1 MSLLNNGLVCFEGYE
16 VDRSCWQLRWQEEPI
31 PLNRKTFDL
40 LLYLID
46 HRTQVVTK
54 DELLTAV
61 WPDQIVEESN
71 LSQHVFLLRKA
82 LSKHESG
89 RKMIETVAGRGYR
102 FVAPVEIAPPPEEK
116 QSLVYQE
123 NRSITRVT
131 LDEQIDDEQIGDE
144 LTAVAVAEPV
154 QIPVRSLSA
163 IDRKYLISAGVLILI
178 FGLGWLG
185 WIQWQRWLD
194 GTGGSPVQVVLAPLA
209 GTTGDTVL
217 DHTLLDQLRMDLSQ
231 SPFVSVVQSA
241 TVTAT
246 LKQMK
251 RAPDD
256 PIDAPT
262 ARELCERT
270 NSQAVLNG
278 TLARNGEQFL
288 VTEEATNCV
297 DGATVAAA
305 RREVNKAEGLPGAID
320 KLTETLR
327 QKLGES
333 RRSIAR
339 FSIPISPA
347 DTASL
352 EALEAYSQAKRMSEQ
367 GKRSE
372 SVGLLKQ
379 AISYDPNFGSAYY
392 DLAMNYSSMGDD
404 AGSRKA
410 LEKAYSLR
418 DSVGPLMKI
427 NITGRYESIVT
438 GDLYAAERDYHA
450 WIALYPRLA
459 SAWNNLFIVQR
470 QLGEQSE
477 AVVSVQHA
485 LALRPKYL
493 GLFTNL
499 ADAQLASG
507 DAKAA
512 RATCERAIA
521 QGVDGDIIRMT
532 LFLNAVA
539 QNDAAQLQTQREWLA
554 SHPDSPYFILA
565 EGELATS
572 EGRFAEAR
580 RFIYQGAEIL
590 RHQGFNEA
598 AASLTKSYGVNFLE
612 LGDTTDGLALFQSVP
627 VDPETGSEV
636 LGLAEM
642 GKQSEA
648 AKILEDELSKRPNDT
663 LWRLWFGPA
672 IRGEIGLAANK
683 PLEAIAA
690 LEPTRTLDGR
700 SGDMAVRRG
709 KAFLAA
715 GQPLLAEAEFRK
727 AVAKPFL
734 EPLSYSRPLGW
745 LGLGRALAAEG
756 NRPQAAKAY
765 QHFFTLWSHADS
777 KAELLNQ
784 AKQELAAL
792 NTVAAPH

>member
-1 MSLLNNGLVCFEGYE
+1 MSLLNNGLVSFEGYE
-16 VDRSCWQLRWQEEPI
+16 VDRSCWQLRWQKEPI

-46 HRTQVVTK
+46 RRTQVVTK

-82 LSKHESG
+82 LSRHESG
-89 RKMIETVAGRGYR
+89 QKMIETVAGRGYR
-102 FVAPVEIAPPPEEK
+102 FVATVEIAPTEEK
-116 QSLVYQE
+116 QSLVFKE
-123 NRSITRVT
+123 RRSITRVT
-131 LDEQIDDEQIGDE
+131 LEEQIEEEPSSTE
-144 LTAVAVAEPV
+144 LANVVERPAK
-154 QIPVRSLSA
+154 SSSA
-163 IDRKYLISAGVLILI
+163 IDRKYLVSAGVLVLI

-194 GTGGSPVQVVLAPLA
+194 RTGGPPVQVVLAPLT
-209 GTTGDTVL
+209 GTTGDTIL
-217 DHTLLDQLRMDLSQ
+217 DHTLLDALRTDLSQ
-231 SPFVSVVQSA
+231 SPFVSVVPST

-251 RAPDD
+251 RAQDD
-256 PIDAPT
+256 PMDATT

-278 TLARNGEQFL
+278 ALARDGEQFL

-297 DGATVAAA
+297 DGSTLVAEK
-305 RREVNKAEGLPGAID
+305 REVTKAEDLPGAID
-320 KLTETLR
+320 KMTGILR

-333 RRSIAR
+333 RRSIER
-339 FSIPISPA
+339 FSVPIAPA

-352 EALEAYSQAKRMSEQ
+352 EALKAYSQAKRMSEQ
-367 GKRSE
+367 GKRAE

-379 AISYDPNFGSAYY
+379 AIGYDPNFGSAYY

-450 WIALYPRLA
+450 WLALYPRLA

-477 AVVSVQHA
+477 AVVSVGHA

-512 RATCERAIA
+512 RATSERAIA
-521 QGVDGDIIRMT
+521 QGVDGDLIRMT
-532 LFLNAVA
+532 LFVTAVA
-539 QNDAAQLQTQREWLA
+539 QGDAASLQVQRDWLT

-565 EGELATS
+565 EGEFATS
-572 EGRFAEAR
+572 EGRFAEGR
-580 RFIYQGAEIL
+580 RFIDQGAEIL
-590 RHQGFNEA
+590 RHQGFAEA
-598 AASLTKSYGVNFLE
+598 AASLTKSYGVNFIE
-612 LGDTTDGLALFQSVP
+612 AGDTADGLALFQSAP
-627 VDPETGSEV
+627 IDPETGSEV

-642 GKQSEA
+642 GNQNEA
-648 AKILEDELSKRPNDT
+648 TKILNDELAKRPNDT
-663 LWRLWFGPA
+663 LWRSWFGPA
-672 IRGEIGLAANK
+672 IRGQFALASNK

-690 LEPTRTLDGR
+690 LEPTRGLDGR
-700 SGDMAVRRG
+700 SNDMAVRRG
-709 KAFLAA
+709 KAYLAA
-715 GQPLLAEAEFRK
+715 GQPLQAEAEFRK
-727 AVAKPFL
+727 ALAKPFL
-734 EPLSYSRPLGW
+734 EPLSLSNSLGW

-756 NRPQAAKAY
+756 KGSQAADAY
-765 QHFFTLWSHADS
+765 EHFLALWSRADAQGAFLS
-777 KAELLNQ
+777 Q

-792 NTVAAPH
+792 RVPSASH

>member
-1 MSLLNNGLVCFEGYE
+1 M
-16 VDRSCWQLRWQEEPI
+16 
-31 PLNRKTFDL
+31 NRKTFDL

-82 LSKHESG
+82 LSRHESK

-102 FVAPVEIAPPPEEK
+102 FVAPLEITPSEEN
-116 QSLVYQE
+116 QSLVFKE
-123 NRSITRVT
+123 RRSITRVT
-131 LDEQIDDEQIGDE
+131 LEEQIDEDPATIAPASRAETPAKGF
-144 LTAVAVAEPV
+144 TARSQRLLLAAGVLVLIAGLGWFGWTQWQHWLDRTGGPPV
-154 QIPVRSLSA
+154 QI
-163 IDRKYLISAGVLILI
+163 
-178 FGLGWLG
+178 
-185 WIQWQRWLD
+185 
-194 GTGGSPVQVVLAPLA
+194 VLAPLA
-209 GTTGDTVL
+209 GTTGDTIL
-217 DHTLLDQLRMDLSQ
+217 DHTLLDALRTDLSQ
-231 SPFVSVVQSA
+231 SPFVSVVPST
-241 TVTAT
+241 TVTTT

-256 PIDAPT
+256 PMDAAT

-278 TLARNGEQFL
+278 TLARDGEQFL

-297 DGATVAAA
+297 DGATLVAAK
-305 RREVNKAEGLPGAID
+305 REVTRAEDLPGTID
-320 KLTETLR
+320 RLTGILR

-333 RRSIAR
+333 RRSIER
-339 FSIPISPA
+339 FSVPIAPA

-352 EALEAYSQAKRMSEQ
+352 EALKAYSQAKRLSEQ

-392 DLAMNYSSMGDD
+392 DLAMNYSSTGDN

-470 QLGEQSE
+470 ALGEQAE

-507 DAKAA
+507 DAKSA

-521 QGVDGDIIRMT
+521 LGVDGDLIRMT
-532 LFLNAVA
+532 LFVTAVA
-539 QNDAAQLQTQREWLA
+539 QGDAALLQAERDWAA

-572 EGRFAEAR
+572 QGRFAEAR
-580 RFIYQGAEIL
+580 RFIDQGAEIL
-590 RHQGFNEA
+590 RHQGFSEA
-598 AASLTKSYGVNFLE
+598 AASLTKSYGANFIVA
-612 LGDTTDGLALFQSVP
+612 GDTADGVALLKSAP
-627 VDPETGSEV
+627 VDPEEGTEV
-636 LGLAEM
+636 LGLAQM
-642 GKQSEA
+642 GNQNEA
-648 AKILEDELSKRPNDT
+648 TKILGDELSKRPNDT
-663 LWRLWFGPA
+663 LWRSWFGPA
-672 IRGEIGLAANK
+672 IRGEIALTSNK
-683 PLEAIAA
+683 PLDAIAA

-700 SGDMAVRRG
+700 SNDMAVRRG
-709 KAFLAA
+709 SAYLAG
-715 GQPLLAEAEFRK
+715 GQPLSAEAEFRK
-727 AVAKPFL
+727 ALAKPFL
-734 EPLSYSRPLGW
+734 EPLSLTQPLAW
-745 LGLGRALAAEG
+745 LGLARALAAEG
-756 NRPQAAKAY
+756 RRPQAAEAY
-765 QHFFTLWSHADS
+765 EHFLALWSRADS
-777 KAELLNQ
+777 KAVFLTE

-792 NTVAAPH
+792 RATPASR

>member
-1 MSLLNNGLVCFEGYE
+1 MSLLNNGVVCFEGYE
-16 VDRSCWQLRWQEEPI
+16 VDRSCWQLRWQDEQI

-46 HRTQVVTK
+46 HRSQVVAK

-82 LSKHESG
+82 LSRHESG
-89 RKMIETVAGRGYR
+89 SKMIETVAGRGYR
-102 FVAPVEIAPPPEEK
+102 FVAPVEVAPPEET
-116 QSLVYQE
+116 QSLVFQE
-123 NRSITRVT
+123 SRRVTRVT
-131 LDEQIDDEQIGDE
+131 LEEQIEE
-144 LTAVAVAEPV
+144 EPPAVDVARQVETPAKSFTV
-154 QIPVRSLSA
+154 LSRRLLLA
-163 IDRKYLISAGVLILI
+163 TGVLVVIA
-178 FGLGWLG
+178 GLGWFG
-185 WIQWQRWLD
+185 WILWQRWLD
-194 GTGGSPVQVVLAPLA
+194 RTGGPPVQVVLAPLV
-209 GTTGDTVL
+209 GTTGDTIL
-217 DHTLLDQLRMDLSQ
+217 DHTLLDALRTDLSQ
-231 SPFVSVVQSA
+231 SPFVSVVPST
-241 TVTAT
+241 TVAAT

-256 PIDAPT
+256 PMDAAT

-278 TLARNGEQFL
+278 TLARDGERFL

-297 DGATVAAA
+297 DGVTLIAA
-305 RREVNKAEGLPGAID
+305 RREVTKAEDLPTAID
-320 KLTETLR
+320 KLTGILR

-333 RRSIAR
+333 RRSIER
-339 FSIPISPA
+339 FSVPIAPA

-352 EALEAYSQAKRMSEQ
+352 EALKAYSQAKRLSEQ

-379 AISYDPNFGSAYY
+379 AIGYDPNFGSAYY
-392 DLAMNYSSMGDD
+392 DLAMNYSSMGDN

-459 SAWNNLFIVQR
+459 SAWNNLYIVQR
-470 QLGEQSE
+470 ELGEQAE

-499 ADAQLASG
+499 SDAQLGSG

-512 RATCERAIA
+512 RATCERGIA
-521 QGVDGDIIRMT
+521 LGVDGDLIRMT
-532 LFLNAVA
+532 LFVTAVA
-539 QNDAAQLQTQREWLA
+539 QGDAALLQAERDWLT

-572 EGRFAEAR
+572 QGRFSEAR
-580 RFIYQGAEIL
+580 RFINQGAEIL
-590 RHQGFNEA
+590 RHQGFSEA
-598 AASLTKSYGVNFLE
+598 AASLTKSYGLNFIVA
-612 LGDTTDGLALFQSVP
+612 GDTADGVELFQSAP
-627 VDPETGSEV
+627 VDPEEGAEV

-642 GKQSEA
+642 GNQSEA
-648 AKILEDELSKRPNDT
+648 SKILNDELSKRPNDT
-663 LWRLWFGPA
+663 LWRSWFGPA
-672 IRGEIGLAANK
+672 IRGEIALASNK
-683 PLEAIAA
+683 PLDAIAA
-690 LEPTRTLDGR
+690 FEPTRTLDGR
-700 SGDMAVRRG
+700 SNDMAVRRG
-709 KAFLAA
+709 TAYLA
-715 GQPLLAEAEFRK
+715 GGRPLSAEAEFRK
-727 AVAKPFL
+727 VLAKPFL
-734 EPLSYSRPLGW
+734 EPLSLSESLAW
-745 LGLGRALAAEG
+745 LGLGCALAAEG
-756 NRPQAAKAY
+756 KLPQAAEAY
-765 QHFFTLWSHADS
+765 EHFLALWSRADS
-777 KAELLNQ
+777 KAVLLTQ

-792 NTVAAPH
+792 RAPSALR

>member
-16 VDRSCWQLRWQEEPI
+16 IDRSCWQLRWQEEQI

-82 LSKHESG
+82 LSRHESG

-116 QSLVYQE
+116 KSLVFQE
-123 NRSITRVT
+123 RRSITRVT
-131 LDEQIDDEQIGDE
+131 LEEQIEE
-144 LTAVAVAEPV
+144 PTAVDLAGQVETSAKSFAV
-154 QIPVRSLSA
+154 LSKRLLLA
-163 IDRKYLISAGVLILI
+163 AGVLVLI
-178 FGLGWLG
+178 AGVGWFG

-194 GTGGSPVQVVLAPLA
+194 RTGGPPVQVVLAPLV
-209 GTTGDTVL
+209 GTTGDTIL
-217 DHTLLDQLRMDLSQ
+217 DHTLLDALRTDLSQ
-231 SPFVSVVQSA
+231 SPFVSVVPST
-241 TVTAT
+241 TVTTT

-256 PIDAPT
+256 PMDAAT

-278 TLARNGEQFL
+278 TLARDGEQFL

-297 DGATVAAA
+297 DGSTLVAAK
-305 RREVNKAEGLPGAID
+305 REVTKAEDLPGTID
-320 KLTETLR
+320 KLTGILR

-333 RRSIAR
+333 RRSIER
-339 FSIPISPA
+339 FSVPIAPA

-352 EALEAYSQAKRMSEQ
+352 EALKAYSQAKRMSEQ

-392 DLAMNYSSMGDD
+392 DLAMNYSSMGDN

-470 QLGEQSE
+470 ALGEQTE

-507 DAKAA
+507 DARGA
-512 RATCERAIA
+512 RSTCERAIA
-521 QGVDGDIIRMT
+521 QGVDGDLIRMT
-532 LFLNAVA
+532 LFVIAVA
-539 QNDAAQLQTQREWLA
+539 QGDAALLQTERDWLTA
-554 SHPDSPYFILA
+554 HPDSPYLILA

-572 EGRFAEAR
+572 QGRFVEAR
-580 RFIYQGAEIL
+580 RFIDQGAEIL
-590 RHQGFNEA
+590 RHQGFSEA
-598 AASLTKSYGVNFLE
+598 AASLTKSYGANFIVA
-612 LGDTTDGLALFQSVP
+612 GDTTDGVALFQSAP
-627 VDPETGSEV
+627 IDPAEGSEV
-636 LGLAEM
+636 LGLALM
-642 GKQSEA
+642 GNQNEA
-648 AKILEDELSKRPNDT
+648 TKILNDELSKRPNDT
-663 LWRLWFGPA
+663 LWRSWFGPA
-672 IRGEIGLAANK
+672 IRGEIALESEK
-683 PLEAIAA
+683 PLDAIAA
-690 LEPTRTLDGR
+690 FEPTRTLDGR
-700 SGDMAVRRG
+700 SNEMAVRRG
-709 KAFLAA
+709 RAYLAG
-715 GQPLLAEAEFRK
+715 GQPLSAEAEFRK
-727 AVAKPFL
+727 AMARPFL
-734 EPLSYSRPLGW
+734 EPLSLSEPLGW

-756 NRPQAAKAY
+756 KRPQAAEAY
-765 QHFFTLWSHADS
+765 EHFLALWSCADS
-777 KAELLNQ
+777 KAVLLTE

-792 NTVAAPH
+792 RTPLSSR

>member
-16 VDRSCWQLRWQEEPI
+16 VDRSCWQLRWQEDPI

-54 DELLTAV
+54 DELLNAL

-82 LSKHESG
+82 LSRHDSG
-89 RKMIETVAGRGYR
+89 RKMIETVPGRGYR
-102 FVAPVEIAPPPEEK
+102 FVAPVEIAPADEPR
-116 QSLVYQE
+116 SLVFQQSH
-123 NRSITRVT
+123 SITRVT
-131 LDEQIDDEQIGDE
+131 MEEQIEDEPSAVE
-144 LTAVAVAEPV
+144 STNAVAA
-154 QIPVRSLSA
+154 SA
-163 IDRKYLISAGVLILI
+163 RKITPLRQRLLIATGALVLLA
-178 FGLGWLG
+178 GLGWLG
-185 WIQWQRWLD
+185 WTQWQRWLD
-194 GTGGSPVQVVLAPLA
+194 RTGGPPVQVVLAPLA
-209 GTTGDTVL
+209 GTTGDTIL
-217 DHTLLDQLRMDLSQ
+217 DRTLMDELRMDLSQ
-231 SPFVSVVQSA
+231 SPFVSVVSSA
-241 TVTAT
+241 TVSAT

-256 PIDAPT
+256 PVDAAT

-278 TLARNGEQFL
+278 TLARDGEHFL
-288 VTEEATNCV
+288 VSEEATNCV
-297 DGATVAAA
+297 DGATVAATK
-305 RREVNKAEGLPGAID
+305 REVNRPEGLPGAID
-320 KLTETLR
+320 KMTETLR

-339 FSIPISPA
+339 LSIPIAPA

-352 EALEAYSQAKRMSEQ
+352 EALKTYSQAKLMSEQ
-367 GKRSE
+367 GKRME
-372 SVGLLKQ
+372 SVELLKKS
-379 AISYDPNFGSAYY
+379 IGYDPNFGSAYY
-392 DLAMNYSSMGDD
+392 DLAMNYSSMGDN

-418 DSVGPLMKI
+418 ESVGPLMKI

-438 GDLYAAERDYHA
+438 GDLYAAERDYRT

-477 AVVSVQHA
+477 AVVSVGHA
-485 LALRPKYL
+485 LAIRPKYL

-512 RATCERAIA
+512 RETCERAISL
-521 QGVDGDIIRMT
+521 GVDGDLIRMT
-532 LFLNAVA
+532 LFINA
-539 QNDAAQLQTQREWLA
+539 AAQGDTAALQTQRAWLA

-565 EGELATS
+565 EGELAIH

-580 RFIYQGAEIL
+580 RFIDQGAEML

-598 AASLTKSYGVNFLE
+598 AASLTKSYGVSFIE
-612 LGDTTDGLALFQSVP
+612 AGDSADGLALFQSAP

-636 LGLAEM
+636 LALAEI
-642 GKQSEA
+642 GKTADA
-648 AKILEDELSKRPNDT
+648 AKILSDELSKRPNDT

-672 IRGEIGLAANK
+672 IRAEIALASNK
-683 PLEAIAA
+683 PLEAVAA

-700 SGDMAVRRG
+700 SGEMALRRG
-709 KAFLAA
+709 KAYLAA

-727 AVAKPFL
+727 TIAKPYL
-734 EPLSYSRPLGW
+734 EPFAVSQSLGW
-745 LGLGRALAAEG
+745 LELARALTAEG
-756 NRPQAAKAY
+756 KSPQAAEAY
-765 QHFFTLWSHADS
+765 QHFLAMWSHADA
-777 KAELLNQ
+777 KALFLIQ

-792 NTVAAPH
+792 HTTSASQ